1 MPPKAKFT
9 KEEIVS
15 AALGIVRA
23 DGFSA
28 LTARAL
34 GTKLAS
40 SARPIFTVFKSMEE
54 VQQEVIKAAKA
65 CYKKYVQTGLAQV
78 PAFKGV
84 GMQYIEFASKEAKL
98 FQLLFMT
105 EQTGVMTEQ
114 TGSPDVKEVLPLIEE
129 NYTQIRSAL
138 QQAYALDD
146 TETDRLYRHLW
157 VYTHGLAVL
166 CATKMCSFSKVT
178 ISEMLTEI
186 FTGQLKEIKAGR

>member
-1 MPPKAKFT
+1 MVVFT
-9 KEEIVS
+9 
-15 AALGIVRA
+15 
-23 DGFSA
+23 
-28 LTARAL
+28 
-34 GTKLAS
+34 
-40 SARPIFTVFKSMEE
+40 SMEE

-65 CYKKYVQTGLAQV
+65 CYKKYVQIGLAQV

-105 EQTGVMTEQ
+105 EQTGIMTEQ

>member
-34 GTKLAS
+34 GSKLAS

-105 EQTGVMTEQ
+105 EQTGVMAEQ